1 MNDSAWLSL
10 LEAAVVG
17 VERKKDGALL
27 RQATQV
33 LFTRFPQRRPTTL
46 GVELF
51 PRVADVAERILRLSL
66 TGDVQDD
73 GFAVETS
80 LRCLCA
86 TAADGERVH
95 RVLSTHAMETLPAR
109 TLFWLSTLAGELAA
123 TSPEAL
129 GWLASKVQPEVRD
142 DWYQLRAALVK
153 LPLSAAG
160 LRAASV
166 VLAADSRQN
175 PGTRWV
181 QDDDGVPRE
190 VPHFKSWGLQVAG
203 GTAFLLTDSQ
213 ASRHLHWGYAHQ
225 DLRVALVRFATALV
239 DDPMLLA
246 AISGSEWPAAF
257 WRELVE
263 CAVADP
269 AFGRLVWDLSC
280 SDELMRSAPAPTVA
294 LAKAVLTEGGERGG
308 LLEAALEAQP
318 GSFRPL
324 YLCVDEALFGT
335 VSLRD
340 KAIEIR
346 GGRPPRDPRDLEPSS
361 ADEVSYGEA
370 DPHWWLREKGIDID
384 ANAEPVR
391 LRDVAEG
398 FWSTYLNDP
407 PSVEAAA
414 GILPVLSALAAS
426 ARGTDDIPLKE
437 MLCPALLRGCRP
449 LLRLD
454 DPSPI
459 QIDICRDALR
469 LGRQVVESGDDDF
482 AEVAC
487 MLMHHVDALDDEH
500 RVWLDW
506 ARGFDVL
513 ANFNFRIFLIVL
525 FRFDSEWAWREL
537 EAWSNGGPDE
547 WFVRALW
554 QFRRLR
560 NDEVIE
566 LAIEVDVR
574 WRTDDKN
581 RASVGGLLAHAA
593 LVGRHTLALEW
604 LNGLCGVAV
613 LPASTVNGVLWWM
626 RDHAWLSP
634 DMRLREAARRWVPL
648 FAANLR
654 AKGAA
659 LAAHELLFHLS
670 ALLIRGSPGADAS
683 EGGGDGGLIRA
694 WKGVIRDVAHA
705 IPLNGYDVW
714 QLLPVIR
721 VWAVHD
727 VAEAATA
734 LRVIAE
740 RSEAEHQSAAMMME
754 MGDVVAAVEAV
765 AAHAAGQGAAT
776 KDILFVIERLIV
788 TRHPN
793 ALRLVD
799 HRLAL
804 ARALS
809 P

>member
-17 VERKKDGALL
+17 VERMKDGALL

-46 GVELF
+46 GVALF
-51 PRVADVAERILRLSL
+51 PRVADVAERMLRLALS
-66 TGDVQDD
+66 GDVQDD

-95 RVLSTHAMETLPAR
+95 RVLSTHAAEALPAR

-129 GWLASKVQPEVRD
+129 GWLASKLQSEVRG
-142 DWYQLRAALVK
+142 DWYQIRAALEK

-160 LRAASV
+160 LRAASA

-175 PGTRWV
+175 PTSRWV
-181 QDDDGVPRE
+181 QDDERGPRE
-190 VPHFKSWGLQVAG
+190 VPHFKSWDLQVAG
-203 GTAFLLTDSQ
+203 WTAFLLTDSQ
-213 ASRHLHWGYAHQ
+213 ATRHLHWGYAHQ
-225 DLRVALVRFATALV
+225 DLRGALVRFAKALV
-239 DDPMLLA
+239 DDPTLLVA
-246 AISGSEWPAAF
+246 VSGSAWPAAF

-280 SDELMRSAPAPTVA
+280 SDALMRSAPAPTVA
-294 LAKAVLTEGGERGG
+294 LAKAVLTEGGERRG
-308 LLEAALEAQP
+308 LLEAALEAHP
-318 GSFRPL
+318 EGFRAL
-324 YLCVDEALFGT
+324 YFCVDEALFAS

-346 GGRPPRDPRDLEPSS
+346 EGRPPRDPRDLEPFSS
-361 ADEVSYGEA
+361 TGEVSYDQA
-370 DPHWWLREKGIDID
+370 DPHWWLRKSGIDVD
-384 ANAEPVR
+384 ANVEPVR
-391 LRDVAEG
+391 LRDVAES

-407 PSVEAAA
+407 PPAEAAEA
-414 GILPVLSALAAS
+414 IRPVLRALAVA
-426 ARGTDDIPLKE
+426 ARGTESEKLKQV
-437 MLCPALLRGCRP
+437 LFAALLRGCRP

-454 DPSPI
+454 DPSSDHI
-459 QIDICRDALR
+459 EICRDALR
-469 LGRQVVESGDDDF
+469 LGRGVVESANDDF

-487 MLMHHVDALDDEH
+487 MLMQHVDVLDDDH
-500 RVWLDW
+500 RDWLGW
-506 ARGFDVL
+506 GRGSDEL
-513 ANFNFRIFLIVL
+513 ANFNFRVFLIVL
-525 FRFDSEWAWREL
+525 FPLDPEWAWREL
-537 EAWSNGGPDE
+537 EAWSNGGPEE

-560 NDEVIE
+560 NDEIVQ

-574 WRTDDKN
+574 WRTDEKN
-581 RASVGGLLAHAA
+581 RVSVAGLLAHAA
-593 LVGRHTLALEW
+593 LVGRHALALEW
-604 LNGLCGVAV
+604 LNELCSAAAS
-613 LPASTVNGVLWWM
+613 PASTVNGVLWWM
-626 RDHAWLSP
+626 REHAWLSS

-648 FAANLR
+648 FAANVR

-670 ALLIRGSPGADAS
+670 ALLVRGEPGAD
-683 EGGGDGGLIRA
+683 DGGLFRA
-694 WKGVIRDVAHA
+694 WKGVIRDVACA
-705 IPLNGYDVW
+705 IPLNAYDVW

-721 VWAVHD
+721 VWAGHD
-727 VAEAATA
+727 VADAAAA
-734 LRVIAE
+734 LRVLAE
-740 RSEAEHQSAAMMME
+740 RTEGEHQSAAMMME
-754 MGDVVAAVEAV
+754 LGDVVAAVEAV
-765 AAHAAGQGAAT
+765 AAHAQGQGAPTA
-776 KDILFVIERLIV
+776 DILFVIERLVV

-793 ALRLVD
+793 ALRLLD